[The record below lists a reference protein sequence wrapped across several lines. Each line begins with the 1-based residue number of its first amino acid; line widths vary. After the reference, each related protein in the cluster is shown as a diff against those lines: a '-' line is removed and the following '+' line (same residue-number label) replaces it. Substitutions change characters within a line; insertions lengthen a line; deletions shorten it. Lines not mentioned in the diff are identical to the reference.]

1 MNSKGILVLTE
12 KIVHE
17 SKTLNDLQTQFYTE
31 FKLENGYS
39 KLEISQKRDA
49 LEKVLVPDSIETH
62 KNRIL
67 NAGFTKFDI
76 WLKWFNFAS
85 MIAIKR

>member
-1 MNSKGILVLTE
+1 
-12 KIVHE
+12 H
-17 SKTLNDLQTQFYTE
+17 Q
-31 FKLENGYS
+31 
-39 KLEISQKRDA
+39 
-49 LEKVLVPDSIETH
+49 
-62 KNRIL
+62 NRIL